1 MHTMYHESWGVVV
14 EVIFIDYDRELAY
27 VRSLET
33 AKRAIVDLSELE
45 NIR

>member
-1 MHTMYHESWGVVV
+1 MHTMYHESWGVV

-33 AKRAIVDLSELE
+33 SKRAIVDLSELE